1 MAIRD
6 GLQQSQRD
14 RSARATTAWERV
26 IWRAAQYVA
35 LTLRNIMVMMARDQL
50 WPARTPKHLRQLT
63 LQQEMCPHPLSY
75 VRPGGNGDASYTSC
89 TRCGLRLSYTAKVGK
104 NWIEARTPSKLLL
117 REDERRAAQAAKRM
131 EQPLKPSWTSTAES
145 SNSRTSATLV
155 ETSSQAETTQI
166 RHQTVDT
173 PPPTSVLER
182 FSQLLQPLVD
192 SSAFTNIAVGNLAE
206 MAQRTLASQ
215 EVVASSI
222 QELTRALQGL
232 QLGTSLRAP
241 STALGSASAIQA
253 KQVGRA

>member
-1 MAIRD
+1 
-6 GLQQSQRD
+6 
-14 RSARATTAWERV
+14 
-26 IWRAAQYVA
+26 
-35 LTLRNIMVMMARDQL
+35 
-50 WPARTPKHLRQLT
+50 
-63 LQQEMCPHPLSY
+63 
-75 VRPGGNGDASYTSC
+75 
-89 TRCGLRLSYTAKVGK
+89 
-104 NWIEARTPSKLLL
+104 
-117 REDERRAAQAAKRM
+117 M
-131 EQPLKPSWTSTAES
+131 EQPLKPSWASTAES